1 MRRKDSTLFAPYRS
15 MGVVCS
21 AVRPVIRP
29 NESQVRMTSLLCPID
44 NVILHYK
51 AEKLRLIGISDVLP
65 DVITAIA
72 ADRTGVFVASGTV
85 VAVMKTCRHID
96 RYIDVRAKTKFMTTL
111 GDYLMK
117 IVLRYPYIRLFES
130 HSLDFLVS
138 VLIDDENGIRVFN
151 IPDGQ
156 KLLHMEGS
164 KEFRV
169 TAMVHPSTYM
179 YKILIGSSIGT
190 MRIVNFRT
198 GRIIH
203 EFSKGFDAAI
213 TVLEQSPAVDVMA
226 IGLDNGHVI
235 LHNIRV
241 DETVCKFRH
250 ERGISAVDDKPL
262 MTTADVGGDIAVWNL
277 EKRQL
282 VGKITDV
289 HHAAVTE
296 LYFMPGEPIMVSAS
310 ADNSLRTWVLDGG
323 DDMPRQ
329 LVILE
334 GHAEGVTAV
343 QFNGKQEILSS
354 GLDGSVRKY
363 MVNVDTMRQ
372 KLGSAGTMSRA
383 IAKKKHISIES
394 IRMEPVVDMA
404 IGWSREAAW
413 DNVLCRH
420 KDTLLVTTW
429 TTRKNAQ
436 GTHKL
441 VHKRFLNDESLCC
454 ATATAIALSP
464 CGNFAFI
471 GYSTGHVDQFNV
483 QSGLFVKTYTKG
495 IQSQEKMSKREKS
508 KLEKA
513 HESMITAL
521 TVNARGSEL
530 ITACSK
536 GSLKFW
542 QLRTGQLLATMRTR
556 LRIERSAPCTSNSL
570 LAVACAGDE
579 VRERA
584 VFLFFIVRY
593 KPEMFPSGGSVAI
606 VDTLCRRVVRTFKS
620 VGHSVNALTFSSDG
634 RWLLTADDKKY
645 IRVWELSTS
654 QLIDVMVSDKP
665 CIGMS
670 FNSSGEYLATAHKDE
685 KAIYVWVNKRM
696 YTSHVNIRAL
706 PLDYV
711 PTWADSC
718 AAEIGVNTVVIDDES
733 DEEWRSPDTLDE
745 SLVTY
750 SGLAP
755 SRWANL
761 PNLALIKERNKP
773 DQPPRKPK
781 QVCFSAQITDSAL
794 LRSHKFLAQAPFF
807 LTAAPTLEGFEFEV
821 PQENEEETRRTLQA
835 KRSLLELESSFS
847 SSLRAAETVEQLSVV
862 FSSLK
867 KMSVSAIDFQLRT
880 LPVDLLPK
888 FFRMLNEV
896 CCWFLLAKMQ
906 RTLFSLYLKTFSRY
920 HGKLCMPQ
928 ASSS

>member
-1 MRRKDSTLFAPYRS
+1 MRRTDSTLFAPYRS

-21 AVRPVIRP
+21 HVRPVIRP
-29 NESQVRMTSLLCPID
+29 NESKIRMTSLLCPVD
-44 NVILHYK
+44 NVIIHYK

-65 DVITAIA
+65 DIITAIT
-72 ADRTGVFVASGTV
+72 ADRSGVFVACGTR

-96 RYIDVRAKTKFMTTL
+96 RYIEVGANTKFMSVL
-111 GDYLMK
+111 GDYLV
-117 IVLRYPYIRLFES
+117 IVDE
-130 HSLDFLVS
+130 
-138 VLIDDENGIRVFN
+138 ENGIRVFN

-156 KLLHMEGS
+156 NLLHMEGS
-164 KEFRV
+164 RQFHV
-169 TAMVHPSTYM
+169 TAMVHPSTYL

-190 MRIVNFRT
+190 MRLINFRT

-203 EFSKGFDAAI
+203 EFSRGFDAPI

-226 IGLDNGHVI
+226 IGLANGQII

-241 DETVCKFRH
+241 DETICKFRH
-250 ERGISAVDDKPL
+250 EKAISAVGFRKDDKPL
-262 MTTADVGGDIAVWNL
+262 MTTADVGGDIVVWNL

-282 VGKITDV
+282 VGKVANV

-323 DDMPRQ
+323 DDLPRQ

-334 GHAEGVTAV
+334 GHGEEVTAV

-354 GLDGSVRKY
+354 GMDGSVRKY

-383 IAKKKHISIES
+383 VAKKKHIPIES
-394 IRMEPVVDMA
+394 IRMEPVIDMA

-441 VHKRFLNDESLCC
+441 VHERFVKDAGLSC
-454 ATATAIALSP
+454 ASATAIALSP

-483 QSGLFVKTYTKG
+483 QSGRFIKTFAKTAP
-495 IQSQEKMSKREKS
+495 SEEKMNKREKA
-508 KLEKA
+508 KVEKA
-513 HESMITAL
+513 HSARITAL
-521 TVNARGSEL
+521 TVNSRGSEL
-530 ITACSK
+530 ITGCSK

-542 QLRTGQLLATMRTR
+542 HVRSGHLVATMRTR
-556 LRIERSAPCTSNSL
+556 LRIERSAPSTSNSL

-579 VRERA
+579 GA
-584 VFLFFIVRY
+584 
-593 KPEMFPSGGSVAI
+593 SVAV
-606 VDTLCRRVVRTFKS
+606 VDTLCRRVVRTFNA
-620 VGHSVNALTFSSDG
+620 VGGSVNALTFSSDG

-645 IRVWELSTS
+645 IRVWELSTA
-654 QLIDVMVSDKP
+654 QLIDVMLFDKP
-665 CIGMS
+665 CISMS
-670 FNSSGEYLATAHKDE
+670 FNSSGEYLATVHEGE
-685 KAIYVWVNKRM
+685 KAIFIWVNKKM
-696 YTSHVNIRAL
+696 YASHVNIRAL
-706 PLDYV
+706 PLDYI

-718 AAEIGVNTVVIDDES
+718 IAEIGVNTFVIDDES
-733 DEEWRSPDTLDE
+733 DDE
-745 SLVTY
+745 SQITESILNPSLVTY

-761 PNLALIKERNKP
+761 PDLALIKERNKP
-773 DQPPRKPK
+773 DQPARKPK
-781 QVCFSAQITDSAL
+781 
-794 LRSHKFLAQAPFF
+794 QAPFF

-821 PQENEEETRRTLQA
+821 PQDDEQETRRTLQA
-835 KRSLLELESSFS
+835 KRTLLELESSFS
-847 SSLRAAETVEQLSVV
+847 SSLRAAETGEELFDV

-880 LPVDLLPK
+880 LPVELLPK
-888 FFRMLNEV
+888 FFKMLTEV
-896 CCWFLLAKMQ
+896 LRTRKDFELVQAYMATAIKIHRSSLWKKDDQSEGVDELMKALEELSVEEEHVWLDYDQVMVQNAAVAQWVKNALL
-906 RTLFSLYLKTFSRY
+906 
-920 HGKLCMPQ
+920 
-928 ASSS
+928 

>member
-1 MRRKDSTLFAPYRS
+1 
-15 MGVVCS
+15 
-21 AVRPVIRP
+21 
-29 NESQVRMTSLLCPID
+29 MTSLLCPVD

-65 DVITAIA
+65 DDVTAIA

-96 RYIDVRAKTKFMTTL
+96 RYIDVRAKTKFMMTL
-111 GDYLMK
+111 GDYL
-117 IVLRYPYIRLFES
+117 
-130 HSLDFLVS
+130 
-138 VLIDDENGIRVFN
+138 VLIDEENGIRVFN

-169 TAMVHPSTYM
+169 TAMVHPSTYL

-203 EFSKGFDAAI
+203 EFSKGFDAAV

-226 IGLDNGHVI
+226 IGLENGHVI

-250 ERGISAVDDKPL
+250 ERGISAIGFRKDDKPL
-262 MTTADVGGDIAVWNL
+262 MTTADVDGDIAVWNL

-420 KDTLLVTTW
+420 K
-429 TTRKNAQ
+429 
-436 GTHKL
+436 
-441 VHKRFLNDESLCC
+441 
-454 ATATAIALSP
+454 
-464 CGNFAFI
+464 
-471 GYSTGHVDQFNV
+471 
-483 QSGLFVKTYTKG
+483 
-495 IQSQEKMSKREKS
+495 
-508 KLEKA
+508 
-513 HESMITAL
+513 
-521 TVNARGSEL
+521 
-530 ITACSK
+530 
-536 GSLKFW
+536 
-542 QLRTGQLLATMRTR
+542 
-556 LRIERSAPCTSNSL
+556 
-570 LAVACAGDE
+570 
-579 VRERA
+579 
-584 VFLFFIVRY
+584 
-593 KPEMFPSGGSVAI
+593 
-606 VDTLCRRVVRTFKS
+606 
-620 VGHSVNALTFSSDG
+620 
-634 RWLLTADDKKY
+634 
-645 IRVWELSTS
+645 
-654 QLIDVMVSDKP
+654 
-665 CIGMS
+665 
-670 FNSSGEYLATAHKDE
+670 
-685 KAIYVWVNKRM
+685 
-696 YTSHVNIRAL
+696 
-706 PLDYV
+706 
-711 PTWADSC
+711 
-718 AAEIGVNTVVIDDES
+718 
-733 DEEWRSPDTLDE
+733 
-745 SLVTY
+745 
-750 SGLAP
+750 
-755 SRWANL
+755 
-761 PNLALIKERNKP
+761 
-773 DQPPRKPK
+773 
-781 QVCFSAQITDSAL
+781 
-794 LRSHKFLAQAPFF
+794 
-807 LTAAPTLEGFEFEV
+807 
-821 PQENEEETRRTLQA
+821 
-835 KRSLLELESSFS
+835 
-847 SSLRAAETVEQLSVV
+847 
-862 FSSLK
+862 
-867 KMSVSAIDFQLRT
+867 
-880 LPVDLLPK
+880 
-888 FFRMLNEV
+888 
-896 CCWFLLAKMQ
+896 
-906 RTLFSLYLKTFSRY
+906 
-920 HGKLCMPQ
+920 
-928 ASSS
+928 

>member
-21 AVRPVIRP
+21 SVRPVVRP
-29 NESQVRMTSLLCPID
+29 NESQVS
-44 NVILHYK
+44 
-51 AEKLRLIGISDVLP
+51 
-65 DVITAIA
+65 
-72 ADRTGVFVASGTV
+72 GVFVASGTV

-96 RYIDVRAKTKFMTTL
+96 RYIDVRAKTNFMTTL
-111 GDYLMK
+111 GDYL
-117 IVLRYPYIRLFES
+117 
-130 HSLDFLVS
+130 

-169 TAMVHPSTYM
+169 TAMVHPSTYL
-179 YKILIGSSIGT
+179 YKVLIGSSIGT

-203 EFSKGFDAAI
+203 EFSKGFEAAI

-226 IGLDNGHVI
+226 IGLENGQII

-250 ERGISAVDDKPL
+250 ERGISAIGFRKDDKPL

-372 KLGSAGTMSRA
+372 KLGSAGTLSRA

-394 IRMEPVVDMA
+394 IRMEPVIDMA

-413 DNVLCRH
+413 DNILCRH
-420 KDTLLVTTW
+420 NWYIKGSLMMSHYVVLL
-429 TTRKNAQ
+429 RRQ
-436 GTHKL
+436 L
-441 VHKRFLNDESLCC
+441 RFLRAEILLSLDIPLSIQ
-454 ATATAIALSP
+454 TSSAIALSP

-483 QSGLFVKTYTKG
+483 QSGLFIKTFTKG
-495 IQSQEKMSKREKS
+495 TQSQEKLSKREKA

-579 VRERA
+579 VKERCF
-584 VFLFFIVRY
+584 FLYSMVQAGNV
-593 KPEMFPSGGSVAI
+593 S

-685 KAIYVWVNKRM
+685 KAIYVWVNKKM

-733 DEEWRSPDTLDE
+733 DEEWRSPDTE
-745 SLVTY
+745 STVRRISYTTFY
-750 SGLAP
+750 SAFFLFASEKNKTEYSKNSPAIHNIGGL
-755 SRWANL
+755 
-761 PNLALIKERNKP
+761 LIK
-773 DQPPRKPK
+773 
-781 QVCFSAQITDSAL
+781 SIT
-794 LRSHKFLAQAPFF
+794 
-807 LTAAPTLEGFEFEV
+807 
-821 PQENEEETRRTLQA
+821 
-835 KRSLLELESSFS
+835 
-847 SSLRAAETVEQLSVV
+847 
-862 FSSLK
+862 
-867 KMSVSAIDFQLRT
+867 
-880 LPVDLLPK
+880 
-888 FFRMLNEV
+888 LN
-896 CCWFLLAKMQ
+896 
-906 RTLFSLYLKTFSRY
+906 
-920 HGKLCMPQ
+920 
-928 ASSS
+928 

>member
-21 AVRPVIRP
+21 SVRPVVRP
-29 NESQVRMTSLLCPID
+29 NESQVSPVD

-65 DVITAIA
+65 DVVTAIA
-72 ADRTGVFVASGTV
+72 ADRSGVFVASGTV

-96 RYIDVRAKTKFMTTL
+96 RYIEVRAKTKFMRTL
-111 GDYLMK
+111 GDYL
-117 IVLRYPYIRLFES
+117 
-130 HSLDFLVS
+130 

-169 TAMVHPSTYM
+169 TAMVHPSTYL

-226 IGLDNGHVI
+226 IGLENGQII

-250 ERGISAVDDKPL
+250 ERGISAIGFRKDDKPL

-394 IRMEPVVDMA
+394 IRMEPVIDMA

-483 QSGLFVKTYTKG
+483 QSGLFIKTFTKG
-495 IQSQEKMSKREKS
+495 TQSQEKLSKREKA

-579 VRERA
+579 GA
-584 VFLFFIVRY
+584 
-593 KPEMFPSGGSVAI
+593 SVAI

-685 KAIYVWVNKRM
+685 KAIYVWVNKKM

-733 DEEWRSPDTLDE
+733 DEEWRSPDTLDQ

-781 QVCFSAQITDSAL
+781 
-794 LRSHKFLAQAPFF
+794 QAPFF

-847 SSLRAAETVEQLSVV
+847 SSLRAAKTVEQLFEV

-880 LPVDLLPK
+880 LPADLLPR
-888 FFRMLNEV
+888 FFRMLTE
-896 CCWFLLAKMQ
+896 A
-906 RTLFSLYLKTFSRY
+906 LKTRKDFE
-920 HGKLCMPQ
+920 LVQ
-928 ASSS
+928 AYLATTMKIHRSSLWKNEDQNEGVDELAQVLEELSIEEERVWSDYDQVMVQNAAVAQWVKNALL

>member
-1 MRRKDSTLFAPYRS
+1 
-15 MGVVCS
+15 
-21 AVRPVIRP
+21 
-29 NESQVRMTSLLCPID
+29 MTSLLCPVD

-111 GDYLMK
+111 GDYL
-117 IVLRYPYIRLFES
+117 
-130 HSLDFLVS
+130 
-138 VLIDDENGIRVFN
+138 
-151 IPDGQ
+151 
-156 KLLHMEGS
+156 
-164 KEFRV
+164 
-169 TAMVHPSTYM
+169 
-179 YKILIGSSIGT
+179 ILIGSSIGT

-203 EFSKGFDAAI
+203 EFSKGFEAAI

-226 IGLDNGHVI
+226 IGLENGQII

-250 ERGISAVDDKPL
+250 ERGISAVGFRKDDKPL

-394 IRMEPVVDMA
+394 IRMEPVIDMA

-429 TTRKNAQ
+429 TTRRNAQ

-483 QSGLFVKTYTKG
+483 QSGLFIKTFTKG
-495 IQSQEKMSKREKS
+495 TQLQEKLSKREKA

-570 LAVACAGDE
+570 LAVACAGE
-579 VRERA
+579 ESA
-584 VFLFFIVRY
+584 
-593 KPEMFPSGGSVAI
+593 SVAI

-685 KAIYVWVNKRM
+685 KAIYVWVNKKM

-733 DEEWRSPDTLDE
+733 DEEWRSPDTLDQ

-781 QVCFSAQITDSAL
+781 
-794 LRSHKFLAQAPFF
+794 QAPFF

-835 KRSLLELESSFS
+835 KRSLLEVESSFS
-847 SSLRAAETVEQLSVV
+847 SSLRAAKTVEQLSEA

-888 FFRMLNEV
+888 FFRMLTE
-896 CCWFLLAKMQ
+896 A
-906 RTLFSLYLKTFSRY
+906 LKTRKDFE
-920 HGKLCMPQ
+920 LVQ
-928 ASSS
+928 AYLATAMKIHRSSLWKNEDQTEGVDELAEVLEELSIEEERVWSDYDQVIVQNAAVAQWVKNALL

>member
-1 MRRKDSTLFAPYRS
+1 
-15 MGVVCS
+15 
-21 AVRPVIRP
+21 
-29 NESQVRMTSLLCPID
+29 MTSLLCPVD

-96 RYIDVRAKTKFMTTL
+96 RYIDVRAKTNFMTTL
-111 GDYLMK
+111 GDYL
-117 IVLRYPYIRLFES
+117 
-130 HSLDFLVS
+130 

-169 TAMVHPSTYM
+169 TAMVHPSTYL

-203 EFSKGFDAAI
+203 EFSKGFEAAI

-226 IGLDNGHVI
+226 IGLENGQII

-250 ERGISAVDDKPL
+250 ERGISAVGFRKDDKPL

-343 QFNGKQEILSS
+343 QFNGKQE
-354 GLDGSVRKY
+354 VFFR
-363 MVNVDTMRQ
+363 
-372 KLGSAGTMSRA
+372 
-383 IAKKKHISIES
+383 
-394 IRMEPVVDMA
+394 
-404 IGWSREAAW
+404 
-413 DNVLCRH
+413 
-420 KDTLLVTTW
+420 DTLLVTTW

-441 VHKRFLNDESLCC
+441 AHKRFLNDESLCC

-483 QSGLFVKTYTKG
+483 QSGLFIKTFTKG
-495 IQSQEKMSKREKS
+495 TQSQEKLSKREKA

-579 VRERA
+579 GA
-584 VFLFFIVRY
+584 
-593 KPEMFPSGGSVAI
+593 SVAI

-685 KAIYVWVNKRM
+685 KAIYVWVNKKM

-733 DEEWRSPDTLDE
+733 DEEWRSPDTLDQ

-781 QVCFSAQITDSAL
+781 Q
-794 LRSHKFLAQAPFF
+794 APFF

-821 PQENEEETRRTLQA
+821 PQEDEEETRRTLQA

-847 SSLRAAETVEQLSVV
+847 SSLRAAKTVEQLSEV

-888 FFRMLNEV
+888 FFRMLTE
-896 CCWFLLAKMQ
+896 A
-906 RTLFSLYLKTFSRY
+906 LKTRKDFE
-920 HGKLCMPQ
+920 LVQ
-928 ASSS
+928 AYLATAMKIHRSSLWKNENQTEGVDELAEVLEELSIEEERVWSDYDQVMVQNAAVAQWVKNALL